1 MEERKQIDRLF
12 QEKFKD
18 FEATPREEAWQ
29 RISSRLQEKKHRRK
43 VIPMWYRIAGVA
55 ALIALLLNFANNFF
69 KPSAAGKPPQTAF
82 NSRDNTYGEFTLASP
97 EYTQKMIRSS
107 MVLQALMQETEN
119 KRTRELLSQ
128 ERTNRTIAENSVP
141 NLEISNV
148 INLSERIAANKERD
162 QLASEKK
169 SGKTQNLRDLPIA
182 NPNKKSPEVS
192 DISSEK
198 RIKISTVAAPI
209 YYDNLGNGSSID
221 AQFAHS
227 SSDGEVSMAYGINF
241 AYKISEKIRIRSGV
255 TKVGMSYNTN
265 NIAFTASVNP
275 VALSGIDY
283 GGNVP
288 NYKIE
293 NRSVSRFSNLQ
304 ASTEFNR
311 ASLAAPAS
319 GFLRQKLGFIEVPLE
334 IEYVLIDKKIGVN
347 IIGGGSTLFLDENTI
362 SLNSDNF
369 STTLGQ
375 ANNLNNISFTTN
387 LGVGIDYNIS
397 PQFQFN
403 IEPTLKYQLNTFSG
417 NTTGTLNPYY
427 FGVYS
432 GFSFRF

>member
-29 RISSRLQEKKHRRK
+29 HISSKLQEKKRRK
-43 VIPMWYRIAGVA
+43 SAIPMWYKIAGVA
-55 ALIALLLNFANNFF
+55 ALIALLLNIANNLF
-69 KPSAAGKPPQTAF
+69 KPATTAKPAQTAF
-82 NSRDNTYGEFTLASP
+82 NSNEETLGEFTLASP
-97 EYTQKMIRSS
+97 AYTQKMIRSS
-107 MVLQALMQETEN
+107 MVLQTLMQDTQN
-119 KRTRELLSQ
+119 KRKQELLSA
-128 ERTNRTIAENSVP
+128 ERNNRLIAENSIP
-141 NLEISNV
+141 NMEISDV
-148 INLSERIAANKERD
+148 INLSERIAANKKRD
-162 QLASEKK
+162 ELPSEKK
-169 SGKTQNLRDLPIA
+169 TKNTQNRRDLPVT
-182 NPNKKSPEVS
+182 NPDKKSPEVS

-209 YYDNLGNGSSID
+209 YYDNFGNGSSID

-241 AYKISEKIRIRSGV
+241 AYKISEKVRIRSGV

-265 NIAFTASVNP
+265 NIAFTAAVNP
-275 VALSGIDY
+275 AALSGIDY
-283 GGNVP
+283 GGNAP

-311 ASLAAPAS
+311 SSLAAPAS
-319 GFLRQKLGFIEVPLE
+319 GFLKQKLGFIEVPLE
-334 IEYVLIDKKIGVN
+334 VEYVLIDKKFGIN

-375 ANNLNNISFTTN
+375 ANNLNNVSFTTN

-403 IEPTLKYQLNTFSG
+403 LEPILKYQLNTFSG

-432 GFSFRF
+432 GFSFKF